1 MKKLACLLVAVLM
14 AVSMFGCA
22 TKVNPSTPT
31 AAPAATEAPDAPAAT
46 DEPTGL
52 QPVSEPVTV
61 TAWYTF
67 GNKNKD
73 NFLASIDAF
82 NASQSVIKVE
92 AVQQTWNEIDAKIMA
107 ALTAGTAPDLIF
119 CSSAAAVNNYV
130 DMDVAVDLA
139 PYINDKNVG
148 IADFSDYNAAV
159 IGEAQQWDGHMYM
172 LPISRTGEVLY
183 YNADFFAANNL
194 TAPTTWEEMA
204 ALCETINQISGKAAL
219 GSDYLDENYVDM
231 VTQMGGS
238 FIDYANKSANFDSAE
253 SRAALSYFKDLTDK
267 GYLRLKGDD
276 SSLCTPFA
284 AELIYMVMGTS
295 ANYTKLFSNYG
306 ITFNV
311 GVAQVPT
318 IAGTATDYVTMWGVN
333 AVVLKSTEL
342 RQQATY
348 EFLKYWTS
356 TDDQATWGIGYDAM
370 PVRSSAIASPA
381 YQEYLKTALSTAVLV
396 DEYDRLGYQPAA
408 TGGTAA
414 NNAIAACI
422 DEVLLGTLSID
433 DAIAQ
438 YKADA
443 DAALQG

>member
-1 MKKLACLLVAVLM
+1 MKKLMCLVIAATMLVA
-14 AVSMFGCA
+14 MFGCA
-22 TKVNPSTPT
+22 TKVDPS
-31 AAPAATEAPDAPAAT
+31 ATESPKTTDAAEVPAEEVEAM
-46 DEPTGL
+46 
-52 QPVSEPVTV
+52 QPVSEPVTIS
-61 TAWYTF
+61 AWYTF
-67 GNKNKD
+67 GNKNEE
-73 NFLASIDAF
+73 NFLAAIADF
-82 NASQSVIKVE
+82 NASQEYIKVE

-139 PYINDKNVG
+139 PYIQDANIG
-148 IADFSDYNAAV
+148 ISDFDDYNTAV
-159 IGEAQQWDGHMYM
+159 MSEATQWDGHMYM

-183 YNADFFAANNL
+183 YNADFFAANEL
-194 TAPTTWEEMA
+194 TAPTTWEELA
-204 ALCETINQISGKAAL
+204 TLCGKINEITGKEAM

-231 VTQMGGS
+231 VTQLGGS
-238 FIDYANKSANFDSAE
+238 FIDYENKSANFDSEE
-253 SRAALSYFKDLTDK
+253 SRTALNYFKDLADQS
-267 GYLRLKGDD
+267 YLRLKGDD

-311 GVAQVPT
+311 GVAQIPT
-318 IAGTATDYVTMWGVN
+318 VEGTSSDYVTMWGVN
-333 AVVLKSTEL
+333 AVVLKSEAL
-342 RQQATY
+342 RQQAAY
-348 EFLKYWTS
+348 EFLKFWTS
-356 TDDQATWGIGYDAM
+356 TDYQATWGIGYDAM
-370 PVRSSAIASPA
+370 PVRSSAIASDA

-396 DEYDRLGYQPAA
+396 EEYDRLGYQPAA
-408 TGGTAA
+408 TGGAAA

-438 YKADA
+438 YKGDA
-443 DAALQG
+443 DAALQGK